1 VSVRHRNR
9 RSRGAGA
16 PAQLLWWGSLGLFCA
31 YLLFFLVF
39 GRMGVVAHLRLKDE
53 AARIESEIG
62 RVDGEIGVLAR
73 RVDALNRDPH
83 TIERLARERLGMVRP
98 GETVF
103 LFDGPPQKQPAPAP
117 AAAPPPPGPPNP

>member
-1 VSVRHRNR
+1 MGVQRRNR
-9 RSRGAGA
+9 RSRRGAGA
-16 PAQLLWWGSLGLFCA
+16 PAQFLWWGGLGLFCA

-39 GRMGVVAHLRLKDE
+39 GRMGLVAHLRLKDE
-53 AARIESEIG
+53 AGRIEGEIA
-62 RVDGEIGVLAR
+62 RVETEIGVLAR

-103 LFDGPPQKQPAPAP
+103 LFDEPRPDAST
-117 AAAPPPPGPPNP
+117 PPGP